1 MSILGD
7 AKKRLQDSGFLAR
20 RSGGG
25 AQWGE
30 KAGGEAIGRG
40 SYSSAAACAAK
51 GGTWIEAPGGA
62 GYCELPTPK
71 KGGGG
76 GGGAKLKPKK
86 KPKVSKALQEEYKKN
101 LTEVKKVLNDNVKK
115 GYITGEKAVEIYE
128 ETKQLMIDAAT
139 GELDVEQKHVLDALK
154 SNEDNSIVETASN
167 LVDYQT
173 TKEINEGN
181 SPNPNLPGNP
191 ANYPDKD
198 FDGGQY
204 FTDKKTAA
212 LQSGDWSKAEEF
224 GASEQEIID
233 AGGVKIGEKEVTE
246 GPETWTETVWAGD
259 PISGED
265 LDTTANYEL
274 ESGGGDTTFED
285 HLTEEEDIFDD
296 GGSDWQNDDYNWAS
310 EDAYDAWTSW
320 EDSYSDDGWADDSG
334 GWTDDGWGENTGGII
349 KRRPGT
355 NPAMYRAGGGM
366 SSQQERYNNHPGG
379 PRGTD
384 TVPAWLTE
392 GEFVIDKDS
401 TEKFAPLLKQIN
413 DWEPTSGPALK
424 RKMKDDMINAKAFGK
439 PMYRNEG
446 GGTPYDLNK
455 KQAFLAKSGRARGA
469 NIGAGLD
476 ALGKSNQN
484 QARILGQA
492 GPEGTPLAGLENV
505 YGASGAGFKAAGDIE
520 GEYQGDLANITRQ
533 QYEDEVASEKLQ
545 HDRDRQDKLDFEKQA
560 GPLRKEL
567 KALEDG
573 NDALQVA
580 IDEAKVMADYV
591 VTSGPAW
598 QIFAE
603 DSSVENLSGVDDKI
617 YTILQGGAEG
627 GETLQLAY
635 LTQKG
640 LKAVNAAVGTTENI
654 TGTLITQPMANAVG
668 QAVAALD
675 SLATAALKAQGP
687 GVKTN
692 FDFQV
697 ARQTITNLTAAA
709 TQVVSAI
716 EAFIQRTQRA
726 IEANNKNI
734 QELTDEMDGLAAGF
748 GMEETVQL
756 EEDTYNPEGEYNAQ

>member
-7 AKKRLQDSGFLAR
+7 ARKRLQGAGYLQEPR

-25 AQWGE
+25 ATWE
-30 KAGGEAIGRG
+30 SNKADVGVTRG
-40 SYSSAAACAAK
+40 TYTSAAACAAK

-62 GYCELPTPK
+62 GYCELPKPK
-71 KGGGG
+71 KRGGGG
-76 GGGAKLKPKK
+76 KPKFGPKK
-86 KPKVSKALQEEYKKN
+86 KPSKALIEEYEKN
-101 LTEVKKVLNDNVKK
+101 LAEVKQVLMENIDKEYLTK
-115 GYITGEKAVEIYE
+115 EDAVAIYE
-128 ETKQLMIDAAT
+128 ETKQLMKDAVT
-139 GELDVEQKHVLDALK
+139 GDLSVDQKHVLDALR
-154 SNEDNSIVETASN
+154 SGEDNSIVETASN
-167 LVDYQT
+167 LVDYET
-173 TKEINEGN
+173 TKKINSGQ
-181 SPNPNLPGNP
+181 SPDPNLPGNP

-198 FDGGQY
+198 FDGKQY
-204 FTDKKTAA
+204 FETKKQEA
-212 LQSGDWSKAEEF
+212 LNAGDWSKAEEF
-224 GASEQEIID
+224 GATEEEIINH
-233 AGGVKIGEKEVTE
+233 GGIKIGEEVVTE
-246 GPETWTETVWAGD
+246 GPETWTETQWAGEPTTKGDEFGIGDTGEFDTGGSYDED
-259 PISGED
+259 PIF
-265 LDTTANYEL
+265 A
-274 ESGGGDTTFED
+274 
-285 HLTEEEDIFDD
+285 DD
-296 GGSDWQNDDYNWAS
+296 FNDWQNDEYDWAS
-310 EDAYDAWTSW
+310 EEAFDAWGNW
-320 EDSYSDDGWADDSG
+320 EDSYSDTGWTDDSG
-334 GWTDDGWGENTGGII
+334 GYTDDGWSENTGGII

-366 SSQQERYNNHPGG
+366 SSQQERYNAHPGG

-392 GEFVIDKDS
+392 GEFVIDRDS

-424 RKMKDDMINAKAFGK
+424 RKMRDDKINAKAFGK

-455 KQAFLAKSGRARGA
+455 KQAFLAKSARARGA

-484 QARILGQA
+484 QAAILGQA
-492 GPEGTPLAGLENV
+492 GLKGTPLGKLENV
-505 YGASGAGFKAAGDIE
+505 YGAVGAGAKAAGQIE

-533 QYEDEVASEKLQ
+533 QYEDEVASENLQ
-545 HDRDRQDKLDFEKQA
+545 HERDRQEQLDFEKAA

-573 NDALQVA
+573 NESLQVA
-580 IDEAKVMADYV
+580 LSEAKVMADYV
-591 VTSGPAW
+591 VAAGPAW
-598 QIFAE
+598 QIFAD
-603 DSSVENLSGVDDKI
+603 DSAVENLSGVDDKI

-640 LKAVNAAVGTTENI
+640 LKSVNAAVGTRAD
-654 TGTLITQPMANAVG
+654 ITQEMANAVG
-668 QAVAALD
+668 NAVAALD

-726 IEANNKNI
+726 IDANNKKI
-734 QELTDEMDGLAAGF
+734 QELTDEMEGLAAGF
-748 GMEETVQL
+748 GMEETPEPAQ
-756 EEDTYNPEGEYNAQ
+756 EDTFNQGETFDAQ